1 MDGPAL
7 ENLFHLPPRS
17 EFPVRPA
24 APMTPAAY
32 LKSLPEE
39 TRPTMQ
45 VLHRAIRKAAP
56 KLKAELMSGMG
67 ATPIIGYGKFHYRY
81 ASGREGDWFLVG
93 LCARKNYFSLYI
105 CAVDDGHYLPEQAA
119 ATLGKVKVGRSCI
132 TFKRL
137 EDLNVDAAMAVVKRA
152 VALGGAGQVV
162 G

>member
-1 MDGPAL
+1 MKTTAPA
-7 ENLFHLPPRS
+7 N
-17 EFPVRPA
+17 
-24 APMTPAAY
+24 PAAY
-32 LKSLPEE
+32 LKTLDDAGRATLE
-39 TRPTMQ
+39 T
-45 VLHRAIRKAAP
+45 LHRAIRKAAP
-56 KLKAELMSGMG
+56 KLKAELMTGMG

-93 LCARKNYFSLYI
+93 LCARKNYFSLYV
-105 CAVDDGHYLPEQAA
+105 CAVDEGRYLAEQAA

-152 VALGGAGQVV
+152 VALGGAGQVA

>member
-1 MDGPAL
+1 MKTSA
-7 ENLFHLPPRS
+7 
-17 EFPVRPA
+17 PA
-24 APMTPAAY
+24 APAAY
-32 LKSLPEE
+32 LKTLDGAGRATLE
-39 TRPTMQ
+39 T
-45 VLHRAIRKAAP
+45 LHRAIRKAAP
-56 KLKAELMSGMG
+56 TLKAELMTGMG

-93 LCARKNYFSLYI
+93 LCARKKYFSLYI
-105 CAVDDGHYLPEQAA
+105 CAVDEGRYLAEQAA